1 MLENDINNVI
11 HSSTGTADYHV
22 SDAVVHNSPN
32 GDVLID
38 ETTGMRIVERGK
50 KRHQISSPKKN
61 ISMGT
66 IVLLLFGAVFVVVG
80 IALVVGAF
88 GLLFQGDG
96 EAFFALLF
104 TGVFMMPFGLVPGL
118 IAIHTIKKNKM
129 NCDVMA
135 NGIMTRLPI
144 ANIIFTNSYS
154 NDVPGYRIEVM
165 NPNHKKGFMHT
176 YRSETIYSYDVEWL
190 KEGDL
195 MPIYVDK
202 VDPTI
207 FYMDLETAVFDAK
220 YKDSMEG
227 INHVQ

>member
-1 MLENDINNVI
+1 MK
-11 HSSTGTADYHV
+11 Y
-22 SDAVVHNSPN
+22 
-32 GDVLID
+32 
-38 ETTGMRIVERGK
+38 
-50 KRHQISSPKKN
+50 ISSPKKN

-80 IALVVGAF
+80 ITLVVGAF

-144 ANIIFTNSYS
+144 ANIIFTNSYL